1 MLGLFVH
8 GYGMDCTYLGHS
20 AFLLETENVYLLFDY
35 TKGSLTLPALDKPL
49 VVFVSH
55 RHGDHFSPE
64 IFGLAKRE
72 GRTTFVLSSDIATH
86 HAGGVESVVWLG
98 PYEEAEVEGI
108 AIRTLKSTDEGV
120 AFILEME
127 GKTLY
132 FAGDLN
138 HWHWNGESEEY
149 NRQMEEDYHQELR
162 LLPRALDV
170 AFVPVDPRLEDAYSL
185 GAKDLLEQ
193 ISVKYL
199 VPMHLWGAYEL
210 CSRLAQ
216 ELQEQNLTTAVAIL
230 HAEPQTWRIV

>member
-20 AFLLETENVYLLFDY
+20 AFLLETGNVFLLFDY
-35 TKGSLTLPALDKPL
+35 TKGSLELPSLDKPL
-49 VVFVSH
+49 VVFASH

-86 HAGGVESVVWLG
+86 HAASVESVVWLG
-98 PYEEAEVEGI
+98 PYEEADVEGV

-120 AFILEME
+120 AFILEVE
-127 GKTLY
+127 GKIIY

-138 HWHWNGESEEY
+138 HWHWNGESEAY

-162 LLPRALDV
+162 LLPLALDV

-185 GAKDLLEQ
+185 GVKDLLER
-193 ISVKYL
+193 ISVTHL

-210 CSRLAQ
+210 CSRLAR
-216 ELQEQNLTTAVAIL
+216 ELKEHNLNTAVTVL
-230 HAEPQTWRIV
+230 HAEPQTWRIE